1 MSNQLTLT
9 IEELGAQ
16 GDGIAHLDGQKVY
29 VPLTLPGEVVR
40 VSLKGKQGDGLAA
53 KATEILSPSDDRVD
67 PSCKHFTQCGGCA
80 LQHLRTP
87 AYLDFKEQV
96 VAQVMA
102 RRGFNDVSV
111 EPPLAF
117 PAHTRRRVTLAA
129 MKNRQGVVLGFH
141 QKRGNQ
147 LVNITECTI
156 AVPEIVAMF
165 DPLRD
170 LLGDILPGGGKA
182 TIAMTVTEKGVDMLI
197 DAGMPLD
204 LPLREALASFALQ
217 VDVARL
223 TWKLKDD
230 EEPVIV
236 LRTPIVT
243 FHQTKITLPTS
254 VFLQASAPSEA
265 ALIDYVRRE
274 VGGAS
279 QIADLFSG
287 CGTFSYPLAAQAKV
301 DAFDIDI
308 EMVEAARRALPK
320 GQDAPRLVSNRR
332 DLFKEPLTVSELAHY
347 DAVVLDPPRAGA
359 KTQCRELAKSEVP
372 DIVMVSCNP
381 ATFSRD
387 ARTLVDGGYVMDS
400 VQPIDQFLWSAHIE
414 LVASFYRD

>member
-197 DAGMPLD
+197 DAGIPLD

-236 LRTPIVT
+236 LRTPTVT

-359 KTQCRELAKSEVP
+359 KTQCIELAKSEVP

>member
-1 MSNQLTLT
+1 MSNQSDLT

-16 GDGIAHLDGQKVY
+16 GDGIAYLDGQKVY
-29 VPLTLPGEVVR
+29 VPLTLPGEAVR

-67 PSCKHFTQCGGCA
+67 PSCKHFAQCGGCT
-80 LQHLRTP
+80 LQHLHTP
-87 AYLDFKEQV
+87 AYLDFKEQMV
-96 VAQVMA
+96 TRALAQ
-102 RRGFNDVSV
+102 RGFDDVAV
-111 EPPLAF
+111 EAPLAF
-117 PAHTRRRVTLAA
+117 PAHTRRRVTMAA
-129 MKNRQGVVLGFH
+129 TKSRQGVVMGFH
-141 QKRGNQ
+141 QRRGNQ

-156 AVPEIVAMF
+156 AVPEIVAIF
-165 DPLRD
+165 DLMRA
-170 LLGDILPGGGKA
+170 LLGDVLPGGGKA
-182 TIAMTVTEKGVDMLI
+182 TIAMTATEKGVDVLI

-204 LPLREALASFALQ
+204 LPKREALARFALQ
-217 VDVARL
+217 ADVARL

-236 LRTPIVT
+236 QRAPVVT
-243 FHQTKITLPTS
+243 FLQTKITLPTS
-254 VFLQASAPSEA
+254 VFLQASTHSET

-274 VGGAS
+274 VGAAA

-332 DLFKEPLTVSELAHY
+332 DLFKEPLTVAELAHY

-359 KTQCRELAKSEVP
+359 KTQCVELAKSEVP

-381 ATFSRD
+381 ATFARD
-387 ARTLVDGGYVMDS
+387 ARTLVDGGYVLES
-400 VQPIDQFLWSAHIE
+400 VQPVDQFLWSAHIE

>member
-359 KTQCRELAKSEVP
+359 KTQCIELAKSEVP

>member
-197 DAGMPLD
+197 DAGIPLD

-359 KTQCRELAKSEVP
+359 KTQCIELAKSEVP